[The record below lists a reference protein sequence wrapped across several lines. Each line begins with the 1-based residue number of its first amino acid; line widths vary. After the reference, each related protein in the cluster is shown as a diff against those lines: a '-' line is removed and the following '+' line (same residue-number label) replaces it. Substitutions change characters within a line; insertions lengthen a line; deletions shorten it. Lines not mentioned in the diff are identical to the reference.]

1 MKKTVIVI
9 ALIVILGALAW
20 PKVAHLLY
28 PKASMENAAVA
39 PRSLATVQTMQLK
52 PATFERKLSFNGTLV
67 ADNAIDIKSE
77 LRGKIATIVFED
89 GQRVETGDLIV
100 KIESGELVAE
110 LSSVGEQ
117 LALATTN
124 AERLQNLFSSGSVTA
139 SERDDAVSRRE
150 VLKAEERR
158 LAVRLDK
165 SSIRAP
171 FAGTLGL
178 REVSLGDLIE
188 ADTRITTLQ
197 TIDNL
202 KVDFHVP
209 ERYQA
214 LFSTGTDLT
223 LWVTGY
229 EEPFSAQVRAIS
241 PRVDVSTRTIR
252 VRADVTNQARQLR
265 PGNYARVE
273 LISRDEAA
281 LMVPSAAVIQSM
293 DSVSVF
299 TVHEAVVVRKQVTT
313 GERNAAEVQILQ
325 GLQPGEEV
333 IISGVQSVR
342 EGQRVEVLNEVESG

>member
-1 MKKTVIVI
+1 MKKTVTVLVLLVIV
-9 ALIVILGALAW
+9 GALAW
-20 PKVAHLLY
+20 PKVAHLIY
-28 PKASMENAAVA
+28 PKASMDNAAVA
-39 PRSLATVQTMQLK
+39 PRTLAAVQTVLLQ
-52 PATFERKLSFNGTLV
+52 PTAFESKLSFNGTLM

-77 LRGKIATIVFED
+77 LRGKIASIDFED
-89 GQRVETGDLIV
+89 GQRVNAGDLIV

-202 KVDFHVP
+202 MVDFHVP
-209 ERYQA
+209 ERYQSLLIA
-214 LFSTGTDLT
+214 GTPVT
-223 LWVTGY
+223 LWLTGY
-229 EEPFSAQVRAIS
+229 EESFSAQVRAIS
-241 PRVDVSTRTIR
+241 PRVDVNTRTIR
-252 VRADVTNQARQLR
+252 VRADVANQARQLR

-281 LMVPSAAVIQSM
+281 LMVPSVAVIQSM

-299 TVHEAVVVRKQVTT
+299 TVREGVVVRQQVTT

-342 EGQRVEVLNEVESG
+342 EGQRVEVLNVVDSD